1 MKKKLSVILIF
12 ALVFSLMGSFAA
24 PASAAVSNLYGDLN
38 GDGVVA
44 SADSVLMKR
53 YLAEWNVTIDTLEA
67 GDLNGDG
74 NVTSADSVILSR
86 YLAKW
91 EFENKVGTP
100 IVVGLPDITVTMTLP
115 EITVNNSAKISC
127 DVKTFGTPELS
138 YVYVSENPDAVSVS
152 SDGTVTAKTTA
163 PTDVT
168 VYVRAYYEKEGK
180 TLTGTASVT
189 VKAKDASEK
198 VNVLDSSRKELFLL
212 ADTSEN
218 GALDTLVSGIS
229 DRLGMDASVSSGAAL
244 GSGDYSIVLDLKTAT
259 AESLGL
265 TAAELNSDGFMLK
278 ASGNTLYILA
288 NNPDGA
294 DRAVRFVL
302 NNYAEEENHTVSVPS
317 DLLYT
322 QSVGYKIKHLT
333 IASNSIADYTVVCPA
348 DASESMVFAAKE
360 LVSYIK
366 KATGVELPIVQIS
379 ASDKVFELAAV
390 ADESYGDDGFT
401 IKTENGKVL
410 ISGAAQRGVLYGVY
424 EFLEDY
430 VGWRFIFDD
439 LEYVYGADALDIP
452 NGIND
457 TQIPVFYDRDSQ
469 SFSYNDKN
477 LDNAVKRKINSW
489 KNRGALEKAAKE
501 YGLGVGYI
509 GTAHTYERY
518 ITGITNANQ
527 PCLTDPDVYE
537 ECLTN
542 VLNKI
547 KSELEKGYTVPL
559 ISISQ
564 MDNSNY
570 CICRHCYRINGAEE
584 MSKAGTTV
592 RFMNRI
598 SDAIH
603 EIYPETGVWTL
614 SYQWTREPTV
624 TKVSDNVTIM
634 WAYEACYNHLLNEE
648 ACSDKGIGLKQ
659 PPFDYQNNMRYNG
672 YMQGWLNNAEN
683 VYCWYYPTNY
693 HYYLCPVPNWDVHRE
708 NYRYLAQSGIG
719 GIYAEGFY
727 GSDPTEGYGFE
738 RMNVYL
744 LAKLAWD
751 PYMSQS
757 EYEAIT
763 DEYLAAAYGSGWRYL
778 REYLD
783 MWVEAGDLSGCWMG
797 NFNQP
802 QEIVSLPYYSENYE
816 KMCELF
822 DNAEK
827 YADTSAQ
834 AELIRKFRCQ
844 MEFLALCGDY
854 KPMFVE
860 GTEEQK
866 AEYQRR
872 YSELYN
878 FIKTNNIP
886 ITWNG
891 IEQLPE
897 TDVVTDTP
905 MRWYNISGETI
916 RN

>member
-410 ISGAAQRGVLYGVY
+410 ISGAAQK
-424 EFLEDY
+424 
-430 VGWRFIFDD
+430 
-439 LEYVYGADALDIP
+439 A
-452 NGIND
+452 
-457 TQIPVFYDRDSQ
+457 
-469 SFSYNDKN
+469 FST
-477 LDNAVKRKINSW
+477 AFMNSW
-489 KNRGALEKAAKE
+489 K
-501 YGLGVGYI
+501 I
-509 GTAHTYERY
+509 
-518 ITGITNANQ
+518 
-527 PCLTDPDVYE
+527 
-537 ECLTN
+537 
-542 VLNKI
+542 
-547 KSELEKGYTVPL
+547 
-559 ISISQ
+559 
-564 MDNSNY
+564 
-570 CICRHCYRINGAEE
+570 
-584 MSKAGTTV
+584 MS
-592 RFMNRI
+592 
-598 SDAIH
+598 
-603 EIYPETGVWTL
+603 
-614 SYQWTREPTV
+614 
-624 TKVSDNVTIM
+624 
-634 WAYEACYNHLLNEE
+634 
-648 ACSDKGIGLKQ
+648 
-659 PPFDYQNNMRYNG
+659 
-672 YMQGWLNNAEN
+672 
-683 VYCWYYPTNY
+683 
-693 HYYLCPVPNWDVHRE
+693 
-708 NYRYLAQSGIG
+708 
-719 GIYAEGFY
+719 
-727 GSDPTEGYGFE
+727 
-738 RMNVYL
+738 
-744 LAKLAWD
+744 
-751 PYMSQS
+751 
-757 EYEAIT
+757 
-763 DEYLAAAYGSGWRYL
+763 
-778 REYLD
+778 
-783 MWVEAGDLSGCWMG
+783 AGDLFLTILSMYTEPTRWISRTASTIRR
-797 NFNQP
+797 F
-802 QEIVSLPYYSENYE
+802 
-816 KMCELF
+816 LF
-822 DNAEK
+822 
-827 YADTSAQ
+827 S
-834 AELIRKFRCQ
+834 
-844 MEFLALCGDY
+844 M
-854 KPMFVE
+854 
-860 GTEEQK
+860 TET
-866 AEYQRR
+866 A
-872 YSELYN
+872 SPSVIT
-878 FIKTNNIP
+878 IKTLTMRSREKSTPGKTAAHLKKPQKNTASAWGISEQHIP
-886 ITWNG
+886 TNG
-891 IEQLPE
+891 ILP
-897 TDVVTDTP
+897 VLP
-905 MRWYNISGETI
+905 MPINRV
-916 RN
+916 